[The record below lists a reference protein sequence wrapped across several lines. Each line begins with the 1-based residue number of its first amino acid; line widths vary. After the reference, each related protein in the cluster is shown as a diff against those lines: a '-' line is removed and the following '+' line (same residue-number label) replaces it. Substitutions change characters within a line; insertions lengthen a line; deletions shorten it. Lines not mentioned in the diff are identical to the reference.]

1 MDAGSTTIPLY
12 NPGSRKL
19 RAMEPRA
26 TATALWTGLSAQWT
40 VTWAHSNLEVVYEAM
55 ARGDPHTLAAL
66 GLDHLIESIILTAS
80 QGSKLFPPGLSS
92 HDSYNL
98 LHSM

>member
-40 VTWAHSNLEVVYEAM
+40 VTWAQSNLEVVYEAM

-66 GLDHLIESIILTAS
+66 GLDH
-80 QGSKLFPPGLSS
+80 
-92 HDSYNL
+92 
-98 LHSM
+98 